1 VNKLKKLIIISFV
14 ILITGCG
21 FEPILSNKGNTF
33 SISKINLKGEEG
45 INYLLASKLESYK
58 KKDKNNN
65 VYELSINTSS
75 NRLVTSRDTKGN
87 SKTFRYEVSVS
98 VDVQKDNKLILG
110 KVIKKDFSYTNLTN
124 KFDLKKYEENIK
136 KNLINEIFLDIL
148 NLLRSK

>member
-1 VNKLKKLIIISFV
+1 MNKLKKLIIIFFV

-21 FEPILSNKGNTF
+21 FKPILSNKENTF